1 MLDRL
6 MTKELVRLLACAALM
21 TGCAS
26 GGGGGNAGTG
36 GSSGGAMG
44 TGGTSGAAGS
54 GGTAGASGTTGAG
67 GQAGTAAPGTGGQA
81 TGTAGAGGAA
91 TAGTGGST
99 SGSAGTGGSGATGTA
114 GAIGT
119 AGAGGRGGATGA
131 AGAGGRG
138 GATGAGGA
146 AGTGGRGGATGSAG
160 SGGAT
165 GTGGGSGTTHWVGT
179 WTGAPQLTETSNNPP
194 AALSGATLRQ
204 IVHTTLG
211 GSQLRVRFS
220 NEFGNGS
227 VTIGGA
233 HVAVCK
239 ATPVDSTI
247 DTTTDKAL
255 AFSGSASV
263 TIAQGKAVWS
273 DPLDFA
279 LAPLGNL
286 SVTTAFTTV
295 PSNVTGHPGSRTTSY
310 EQTGSTTVNAA
321 NMSSAMK
328 ADHWYILS
336 GVDVMA
342 DASAK
347 GLVILGDS
355 ITDGRGSTTN
365 GNDRW
370 PDDLAKKI
378 MGNAPTANKVGVMNQ
393 GIGGNA
399 VVSGG
404 LGPTAIDRY
413 MRDVLGQSGVRWV
426 IVFESVNDLGGGA
439 SASSITAA
447 FDSFISMAH
456 AQGLLIYGATVTP
469 FGSNSYYSAANE
481 TNRQTVN
488 TYIRSGKFD
497 GVIDFDA
504 AVRDASTPPKL
515 QAAYDSGDGLH
526 LNPTGYQKMADTVDL
541 TLLTK

>member
-1 MLDRL
+1 MSG
-6 MTKELVRLLACAALM
+6 AAGA
-21 TGCAS
+21 TGAGGQTGTAGTAGGGS
-26 GGGGGNAGTG
+26 GGQETTGTAGAGTGGTGPAGTG
-36 GSSGGAMG
+36 GSSSGGGGESGSPGAGGRGGSVG
-44 TGGTSGAAGS
+44 TGGG
-54 GGTAGASGTTGAG
+54 
-67 GQAGTAAPGTGGQA
+67 
-81 TGTAGAGGAA
+81 
-91 TAGTGGST
+91 
-99 SGSAGTGGSGATGTA
+99 GATGTA
-114 GAIGT
+114 GRGGT
-119 AGAGGRGGATGA
+119 TGTGGGGATGTA
-131 AGAGGRG
+131 GRG
-138 GATGAGGA
+138 GTT
-146 AGTGGRGGATGSAG
+146 GTGGAVAGTTGHGGTTGTG
-160 SGGAT
+160 GGGAT
-165 GTGGGSGTTHWVGT
+165 GTGGGGGAGTTHWVGT

-204 IVHTTLG
+204 IVHVTLG
-211 GSQLRVRFS
+211 GSQIRARFS
-220 NEFGNGS
+220 NEFGNGN
-227 VTIGGA
+227 VTIAAA
-233 HVAVCK
+233 HVALCK

-247 DTTTDKAL
+247 DTATDKAL

-279 LAPLGNL
+279 LGPLSNL
-286 SVTTAFTTV
+286 TVTTAFTTV

-321 NMSSAMK
+321 NMSSAMT

-365 GNDRW
+365 SNDRW
-370 PDDLAKKI
+370 PDDLAKRI
-378 MGNAPTANKVGVMNQ
+378 MGNASTANKVGVMNQ

-404 LGPTAIDRY
+404 LGPTAKDRY

-426 IVFESVNDLGGGA
+426 IVFESVNDLGSGT

-469 FGSNSYYSAANE
+469 FGSNSYYSASNE
-481 TNRQTVN
+481 TNRQSVN

-504 AVRDASTPPKL
+504 AVKDTSNPPKL

-526 LNPTGYQKMADTVDL
+526 LNPAGYQKMADTVDL